1 MNYKNSYDYVKN
13 VILLAQTYYKGNDK
27 SENEKVYLL
36 NGLKNHAV
44 FSEEET
50 WHRAINYSL
59 SLSIKN
65 NNPYSLN
72 ITNKEEYVKNLDKIA
87 INIIISYLYDMK
99 ISTSDENVYENIKH
113 FYSKIYKID
122 ENILNQ
128 QINSLSGNFNKK
140 QTQKKSENNEMKENK
155 EKINED

>member
-13 VILLAQTYYKGNDK
+13 VILLSQTFYKGDDK
-27 SENEKVYLL
+27 SDKEKIYLL
-36 NGLKNHAV
+36 NGLKNHTV
-44 FSEEET
+44 FSETET

-65 NNPYSLN
+65 NNPYCLS
-72 ITNKEEYVKNLDKIA
+72 IKNKDEYIKNLDKIA
-87 INIIISYLYDMK
+87 MNIIISYLYDMK

-113 FYSKIYKID
+113 FYSKVYKID

-128 QINSLSGNFNKK
+128 QLNSLSGNSKK
-140 QTQKKSENNEMKENK
+140 KYK
-155 EKINED
+155 

>member
-1 MNYKNSYDYVKN
+1 MV
-13 VILLAQTYYKGNDK
+13 
-27 SENEKVYLL
+27 
-36 NGLKNHAV
+36 LKTMHV

-113 FYSKIYKID
+113 FYSRFYKID

-128 QINSLSGNFNKK
+128 QLNSLSGNSNKIEI
-140 QTQKKSENNEMKENK
+140 QKKNKNDNIEENK
-155 EKINED
+155 ENIDEDKNNIKRKQVDE